1 LICLIYC
8 TLFYFIT
15 GYQASAAKFA
25 IFLAVCVLVTL
36 ISETI
41 GGICA
46 LLTKTATM
54 GIMLSSTLL
63 TVNPLTL
70 APLLPPPPQS
80 AANFPVLRGRSF
92 GY

>member
-1 LICLIYC
+1 MICLMYC
-8 TLFYFIT
+8 TLFYFIA

-25 IFLAVCVLVTL
+25 IFLLVCVLVTL

-63 TVNPLTL
+63 TVPLPPT
-70 APLLPPPPQS
+70 PLLIHLHHFLTVTQGVPQAS
-80 AANFPVLRGRSF
+80 T
-92 GY
+92 

>member
-1 LICLIYC
+1 MICFMYC

-15 GYQASAAKFA
+15 GYQASASKFA
-25 IFLAVCVLVTL
+25 VFVAVCILVQL

-46 LLTKTATM
+46 ILTRTATM

-63 TVNPLTL
+63 TVRHRCSEPLPTAAFPPL
-70 APLLPPPPQS
+70 ASENLEG
-80 AANFPVLRGRSF
+80 AVK
-92 GY
+92 